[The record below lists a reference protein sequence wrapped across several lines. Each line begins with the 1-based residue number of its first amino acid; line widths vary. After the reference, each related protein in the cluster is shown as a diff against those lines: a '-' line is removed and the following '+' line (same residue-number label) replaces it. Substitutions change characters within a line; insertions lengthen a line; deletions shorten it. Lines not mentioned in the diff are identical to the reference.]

1 MSAPTEAEIRA
12 EIGEELLAQLDKL
25 NEDIA
30 NGLEIK

>member
-1 MSAPTEAEIRA
+1 MTEEELRA
-12 EIGEELLAQLDKL
+12 EMDADLLAQLDKL

>member
-1 MSAPTEAEIRA
+1 MSEPTEAEVRA
-12 EIGEELLAQLDKL
+12 TMDPELLAQLDKL

>member
-1 MSAPTEAEIRA
+1 MTEEQARA
-12 EIGEELLAQLDKL
+12 EIDAEVLAQLDKL

>member
-1 MSAPTEAEIRA
+1 MSEEEIRA

-25 NEDIA
+25 NEEIA

>member
-1 MSAPTEAEIRA
+1 MSNPTEAEVRA
-12 EIGEELLAQLDKL
+12 EMDAELLAQLDKL